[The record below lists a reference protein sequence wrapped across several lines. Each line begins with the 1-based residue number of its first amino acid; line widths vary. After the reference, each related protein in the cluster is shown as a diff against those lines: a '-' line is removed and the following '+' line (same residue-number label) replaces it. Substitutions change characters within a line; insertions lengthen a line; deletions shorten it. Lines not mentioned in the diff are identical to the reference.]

1 MNTNSAQQTLYDYI
15 FLKLQGYGIGV
26 IDYKEANDQLTYP
39 FYVVGNVNS
48 NKSKYTM
55 DSFGG
60 ALNITVD
67 IWCDNDDRN
76 LHDAVF
82 DYADSVLSDVEDVKG
97 YQIILDE
104 IITNTLTDSE
114 INGRVLLHTVI
125 NASYKIY

>member
-15 FLKLQGYGIGV
+15 FLKLQGYGIDV
-26 IDYKEANDQLTYP
+26 IDYKDVNDQLTYP
-39 FYVVGNVNS
+39 FYVVGNVNGD
-48 NKSKYTM
+48 KSKYTM

-60 ALNITVD
+60 SLNITVD
-67 IWCDNDDRN
+67 IWCDSDDRN
-76 LHDAVF
+76 LHDKVF

-104 IITNTLTDSE
+104 ITTNTLIDSE
-114 INGRVLLHTVI
+114 ITGRVLLHTVI